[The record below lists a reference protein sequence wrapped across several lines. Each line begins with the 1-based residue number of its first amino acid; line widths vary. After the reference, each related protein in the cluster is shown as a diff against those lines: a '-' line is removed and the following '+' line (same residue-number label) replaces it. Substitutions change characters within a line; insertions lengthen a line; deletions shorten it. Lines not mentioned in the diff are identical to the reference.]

1 MLFYPWKNE
10 ATDLKGIYVSFKDS
24 YKAHKKQIVP
34 IQKKYERYN
43 DILEEAVEEA
53 DANPDTDDEEDD
65 TLQQETITNLPDYG
79 YFDPERDQR
88 LLTTDIGNDMGLTLR
103 YDNEVDL
110 FGTQMDDKEYENIM
124 RSLNKRQNEILI
136 HVMEQLRNT
145 NKKMYIFLGG
155 AGVGKTQV
163 ANALN
168 ASINRLFRK
177 LHTEDPNG
185 NYTMVLA
192 PTGIAAYHVKGNTL
206 HSGLHININTKE
218 LSSLN
223 GDALARLQQK
233 YINVKVLFLEEVS
246 MIGIELMKK
255 VNIRLQ
261 QIFGTTSIFGI
272 YMLLQLEISTRWLQ
286 SKTHMYSQNITD
298 KIHPRCL
305 HQIFGHQISTY
316 TH

>member
-1 MLFYPWKNE
+1 MK
-10 ATDLKGIYVSFKDS
+10 
-24 YKAHKKQIVP
+24 IVP
-34 IQKKYERYN
+34 IQKKYECYN
-43 DILEEAVEEA
+43 DILEEAVEDA
-53 DANPDTDDEEDD
+53 DANAQSDDEEDD
-65 TLQQETITNLPDYG
+65 TSQQETITNLPDYG
-79 YFDPERDQR
+79 YFDPQRDER
-88 LLTTDIGNDMGLTLR
+88 LVTTDIGNDMGLTLR

-110 FGTQMDDKEYENIM
+110 FGTQMDDKEYEQMM
-124 RSLNKRQNEILI
+124 RSLNRRQSEILI
-136 HVMEQLRNT
+136 HVMEQLT
-145 NKKMYIFLGG
+145 NADKKMYIFLEGG

-177 LHTEDPNG
+177 SHTEDPNG

-246 MIGIELMKK
+246 MIGRELMKK
-255 VNIRLQ
+255 SQQKTTTNIWNNINLWKFTCNSNWRFLPDGSSSRF
-261 QIFGTTSIFGI
+261 ICILRA
-272 YMLLQLEISTRWLQ
+272 LLTR
-286 SKTHMYSQNITD
+286 
-298 KIHPRCL
+298 
-305 HQIFGHQISTY
+305 Y
-316 TH
+316 T